1 MDLAS
6 KPVTT
11 AAPAAENLKPDRLL
25 ISNNHLM
32 QTILVDPQQDRQIN
46 LADPLYRMA
55 DTPSDTQIAIKAGVV
70 TIDGQVIAPKETRK
84 VGQLSYH
91 LVPQAVT
98 QYFDLMGVN
107 ELFGGPYAGDAIYLQ
122 DTKVSFALKR
132 QADHFDL
139 VIYAGSVYLRTEL
152 VGEGTHY
159 LGFGDPIYFADV
171 RLTPKRDHL
180 EVHDPFGKATLHLRV
195 ITEEMIKLPDDY
207 PNYHRSPRII
217 YRAPQTQVKV
227 EAPEQEPTSPDQH
240 LGRVILPPVVMV
252 AMSIMMIT
260 LSGSNP
266 VMMLSMVGMSL
277 ATVVGSI
284 TSYFHSKTEYREQT
298 ADRKQKYEAY
308 LDEENGKLNELS
320 RKQRY
325 ALDYHYPNLNKI
337 GDMIHHVDPRI
348 YEKTPLHFDF
358 LTYRL
363 GLGTVPT
370 SYKIDFDAEAFSE
383 DPLIHEGQAIKDY
396 HATLAHAPI
405 TTDLMHGPVGI
416 IGQRSLVIEHI
427 QQMILQLA
435 TFHSYHDVEFLA
447 VFPEAEKDQ
456 WWWLRWLPHFTLHAM
471 NVRGFVWHDRSRDQV
486 LNSFYQILKERDQE
500 LKESSNAQEK
510 LQFKP
515 HYVLFLANDELILDH
530 PIMEYLTKDLTDLGV
545 SLVFVAD
552 VIQSLPEHVTTVID
566 IGDRQHGKVLLEQGK
581 LSDQA
586 FVPDHF
592 PETFDRNQAVHELA
606 GLHHLESLKNSIPK
620 SVTFMEMYGKKHVA
634 DLDIGHRW
642 QTNKP
647 FKSLAVPLGE
657 RAPEDIVTLNL
668 HEKADG
674 PHGLLAGTTG
684 SGKSEV
690 LQSYILS
697 MAVNFKPSD
706 VGFLLIDY
714 KGGGMANLFK
724 NLPHLLGAITN
735 LDGAQ
740 SMRALESIRAELRRR
755 QRLFGEFNVNHI
767 NQYQRLYNEGVAK
780 EPIPHLFLIS
790 DEFAELKTNQPDFM
804 TELVSTARIGR
815 SLGVHLILATQK
827 PSGVVDDQIWSNSKF
842 KISLKVQDKA
852 DSNEILHT
860 PDAASIVEPGRG
872 YLQVGNNEKYE
883 LFQTAYSGAAYDPDK
898 DEQQVSKLP
907 LYTINEMGQYEILTK
922 DLSDERGEKTAD
934 IKKKPTELE
943 AVIDYI
949 HDYAAKHDIHRLP
962 QPWLPPLKKII
973 SPEVPIDRTKAWLQP
988 TNLKVAIGE
997 TDIPSE
1003 QAQRPLMFDLAE
1015 NADTAVFASAGYG
1028 KSTFLQTVVMQLAR
1042 ENNPDQIQFYLLDF
1056 GTNGLLPLRD
1066 LPHVADIIRADE
1078 VAKLSKFIRLIRSEL
1093 KRRKSLLNKA
1103 GVATLAQYETATGKH
1118 IPVLEIVIDG
1128 FDAIVDAKYEDAVR
1142 SMASVLSREGAGVG
1156 IYLLI
1161 SAAQQSVLRNQLV
1174 ANIKT
1179 QVSLFLIEQD
1189 DVQNIVGRTK
1199 LKIEDTPGR
1208 GLIKLDEPRLIQI
1221 YTPNDE
1227 QDGLAILTKIQEEAK
1242 AMRAEWRGNLPQP
1255 IPMVPEEFTFE
1266 EFFKRA
1272 DVQTALDDN
1281 ILPFGL
1287 DLDTTHPVG
1296 PKKGKDGYIV
1306 IGNSSGSQFEGFERL
1321 LQQILAHLDTKAVVF
1336 DPEAHMQAN
1345 TPAQTV
1351 VQSADK
1357 MKQSLTELLDLIN
1370 AGDPTALK
1378 GTVVIINNL
1387 EAFIKKTQLTDVI
1400 AKQMVQALS
1409 NNGVQ
1414 LIVNTY
1420 QKYIANQ
1427 YDAVINEFLQPMTQG
1442 IFGTRIQDQ
1451 VLIHVPSPIAEP
1463 FLEANEAYYFKDRDI
1478 KKFRFPLK

>member
-1 MDLAS
+1 
-6 KPVTT
+6 
-11 AAPAAENLKPDRLL
+11 
-25 ISNNHLM
+25 M

-55 DTPSDTQIAIKAGVV
+55 DTPSDTKIAIKAGVV
-70 TIDGQVIAPKETRK
+70 TIDGQAIAPKETRK

-284 TSYFHSKTEYREQT
+284 SSYFHSKTEYREQT

-883 LFQTAYSGAAYDPDK
+883 LFQTAYSGATYDPDK

-962 QPWLPPLKKII
+962 QPWLPPLKKTILPDKAI
-973 SPEVPIDRTKAWLQP
+973 DWKTAWEQTKHMEVPIGI
-988 TNLKVAIGE
+988 V
-997 TDIPSE
+997 DIPSE
-1003 QAQRPLMFDLAE
+1003 QAQRPLQFDLIK
-1015 NADTAVFASAGYG
+1015 NAHTAVFASPGYG
-1028 KSTFLQTVVMQLAR
+1028 KSTFLQTIVMQLAR
-1042 ENNPDQIQFYLLDF
+1042 ANTPEQMHFYLVDF
-1056 GTNGLLPLRD
+1056 GTNGLLALRD
-1066 LPHVADIIRADE
+1066 LPHVAD
-1078 VAKLSKFIRLIRSEL
+1078 LIRIDETEKVKKL
-1093 KRRKSLLNKA
+1093 TERLNREIKRRKQQLNKV
-1103 GVATLAQYETATGKH
+1103 GVASVEQYEAATGKTM
-1118 IPVLEIVIDG
+1118 PLLQIVIDN
-1128 FDAIVDAKYEDAVR
+1128 YDAVR
-1142 SMASVLSREGAGVG
+1142 ETSFEEIVESTMTAISREGASVG

-1161 SAAQQSVLRNQLV
+1161 SANRHAAIRVQMV
-1174 ANIKT
+1174 ANLKT
-1179 QVSLFLIEQD
+1179 QYALHLIDQTENAD
-1189 DVQNIVGRTK
+1189 IVGRTK
-1199 LKIEDTPGR
+1199 LKVDEIPGR
-1208 GLIKLDEPRLIQI
+1208 GLVKLDNPQLFQT
-1221 YTPNDE
+1221 YQPAAGK
-1227 QDGLAILTKIQEEAK
+1227 DGLKILESIRTEAK
-1242 AMRAEWRGNLPQP
+1242 AMKAAWHGKVPEA
-1255 IPMVPEEFTFE
+1255 IPMVPDEFSYQ
-1266 EFFKRA
+1266 EFANRPAVKRLPK
-1272 DVQTALDDN
+1272 T
-1281 ILPFGL
+1281 ILPL
-1287 DLDTTHPVG
+1287 ALRLDTTEPVG
-1296 PKKGKDGYIV
+1296 VNFDKDDV
-1306 IGNSSGSQFEGFERL
+1306 F
-1321 LQQILAHLDTKAVVF
+1321 ILTSESD
-1336 DPEAHMQAN
+1336 EQAN
-1345 TPAQTV
+1345 EYAQTV
-1351 VQSADK
+1351 IHAMAGLGNSYETMLLGSTDDVQRFGTAMSTSGDSTKYSHIIDK
-1357 MKQSLTELLDLIN
+1357 IRKEINLRQQGEHQDSPDMVVYIRDVQQLLEVEPLSDEDVEDLFTNSRKLGIHVIVGVDRKALETQFSPAINLLKTNFKTGIVGARMTDFSLIDVGYIQNEEF
-1370 AGDPTALK
+1370 PT
-1378 GTVVIINNL
+1378 
-1387 EAFIKKTQLTDVI
+1387 
-1400 AKQMVQALS
+1400 
-1409 NNGVQ
+1409 
-1414 LIVNTY
+1414 
-1420 QKYIANQ
+1420 
-1427 YDAVINEFLQPMTQG
+1427 INEGYYMNG
-1442 IFGTRIQDQ
+1442 RRYAK
-1451 VLIHVPSPIAEP
+1451 VRVAK
-1463 FLEANEAYYFKDRDI
+1463 ANSEE
-1478 KKFRFPLK
+1478 